1 MEFVQERRKMDNQK
15 KEPENE
21 VGIQR
26 SAQNKIIPPEAAVEK
41 KKLRVPRSRTFI
53 NALKKADDIQAGE
66 GEDIALVRSMP
77 LNNKLLGI
85 LAGCRIPGC
94 VIHAI
99 DKDGNIIEHYRSVE
113 EIPGDLKEGY
123 QVFLQN
129 AGCFSV
135 EVYTLYYCVIFP
147 DGKVKCLERS

>member
-1 MEFVQERRKMDNQK
+1 MEFVQERRIKENKK

-21 VGIQR
+21 VEIQR

-113 EIPGDLKEGY
+113 EIPGDLK
-123 QVFLQN
+123 
-129 AGCFSV
+129 
-135 EVYTLYYCVIFP
+135 
-147 DGKVKCLERS
+147 

>member
-1 MEFVQERRKMDNQK
+1 MEFVQERRIMDNQK

-21 VGIQR
+21 VEIQR

-113 EIPGDLKEGY
+113 EIPDDLKEGY

-129 AGCFSV
+129 AG
-135 EVYTLYYCVIFP
+135 
-147 DGKVKCLERS
+147 

>member
-1 MEFVQERRKMDNQK
+1 MEFVQERRIMDKQK

-77 LNNKLLGI
+77 LNNKYLQI
-85 LAGCRIPGC
+85 LSPDTSMQNDETYFHNVVHLYQAQQSEHGHDT
-94 VIHAI
+94 IH
-99 DKDGNIIEHYRSVE
+99 
-113 EIPGDLKEGY
+113 P
-123 QVFLQN
+123 
-129 AGCFSV
+129 
-135 EVYTLYYCVIFP
+135 
-147 DGKVKCLERS
+147 

>member
-21 VGIQR
+21 VEIQR

-99 DKDGNIIEHYRSVE
+99 DKDGNILEHYRSVE
-113 EIPGDLKEGY
+113 EIPVISRRDIRYLCKM
-123 QVFLQN
+123 QAAFLEK
-129 AGCFSV
+129 FTRYIIV
-135 EVYTLYYCVIFP
+135 
-147 DGKVKCLERS
+147 